1 MAFRLNRLRLSSNI
15 IEAYNNLGISLPK
28 NLRNLRKDAFAALPV
43 FYVLTVDNNPV
54 SVGATTPKQTM
65 AAYLLTPGSPNYL
78 AWVCRRP
85 AIENVQDK
93 YGIDVLDATLGLPV
107 TFIFSRKDISK
118 LMVKDILEDSS
129 YEIIK

>member
-1 MAFRLNRLRLSSNI
+1 M
-15 IEAYNNLGISLPK
+15 PK

-65 AAYLLTPGSPNYL
+65 AAYLFTPGSPNYL
-78 AWVCRRP
+78 AWGCKRP

-93 YGIDVLDATLGLPV
+93 YGIDVLDATSGLPV
-107 TFIFSRKDISK
+107 TFIFSRKDVSK

>member
-1 MAFRLNRLRLSSNI
+1 MRLSSNI

-65 AAYLLTPGSPNYL
+65 AVYLFTPGSPNYL
-78 AWVCRRP
+78 AWGCKRP

-93 YGIDVLDATLGLPV
+93 YGIDVLDATSELPL
-107 TFIFSRKDISK
+107 TFIFSRQNISN
-118 LMVKDILEDSS
+118 LMVNDILEDNS